1 MNYYAFTSSIISVH
15 SDGRY
20 VKDGCTLQP
29 VGCGLH
35 RRTVDTIVATNLF
48 NNCCVDSCVK
58 KRYELLCFYV
68 FDSFRPFGRTVRQG
82 WPYPTV
88 GTVDANAAIIE
99 SAIRIRRVRS
109 S

>member
-1 MNYYAFTSSIISVH
+1 MCKTKV
-15 SDGRY
+15 
-20 VKDGCTLQP
+20 L
-29 VGCGLH
+29 
-35 RRTVDTIVATNLF
+35 IVIL
-48 NNCCVDSCVK
+48 
-58 KRYELLCFYV
+58 YV
-68 FDSFRPFGRTVRQG
+68 FDNFRPFGRTVRQG

>member
-1 MNYYAFTSSIISVH
+1 MSSIISVLL
-15 SDGRY
+15 DGRY
-20 VKDGCTLQP
+20 IKDCCTLQL

-35 RRTVDTIVATNLF
+35 RRTDDTIVAINLL
-48 NNCCVDSCVK
+48 NNCYMDSCVK
-58 KRYELLCFYV
+58 RRYELLCLYV
-68 FDSFRPFGRTVRQG
+68 FDNFRPFGRTVRQG

>member
-1 MNYYAFTSSIISVH
+1 MKIQLIGHWMNIIIH
-15 SDGRY
+15 
-20 VKDGCTLQP
+20 KCINKH
-29 VGCGLH
+29 VGCSLQ
-35 RRTVDTIVATNLF
+35 RRTVDTNEAINLL
-48 NNCCVDSCVK
+48 NNCYVDSCVNR
-58 KRYELLCFYV
+58 RYELLCLYV
-68 FDSFRPFGRTVRQG
+68 FDSFRPIGRTVRQG